1 MESPN
6 NFAFGNYVF
15 VPHGEEVPFNVKVES
30 VQNGKEDPIHLKA
43 EQQEMELETK
53 ISIAPIKNA
62 NPIVFRFAHCGVSV
76 KKPNWNFLNKVKTES
91 NSKSFFLE
99 GEKGIPDNW
108 ITILNDVSDEVR
120 GGNLLAIMGPSGS
133 GKSTLLSLLTL
144 TPTECKQRGYVTL
157 NGHKVDSQLLRNF
170 CSFVPQDDHLWPF
183 LTCRETLSYAA
194 DFYLSKSSQEKKAE
208 VDRLIKELGLEK
220 CANTICGNQFLKGL
234 SGGQKRRLS
243 LALALIKNPLVLFLD
258 EPTSGLDSAS
268 ASWIM
273 AFLNNYVKERG
284 VVVICTI
291 HQPSTAIFKQFDS
304 TMLLSGGRVAY
315 VGPALEATRYFKE
328 SFQATMPDDY
338 SPAEFVLEFINSDFG
353 EAKKKEEVE
362 QVLDAWRSRAIVPP
376 RDPPKEPLPAQGC
389 RTTSFLKQVNP
400 TFVIRIRFAR

>member
-1 MESPN
+1 
-6 NFAFGNYVF
+6 
-15 VPHGEEVPFNVKVES
+15 
-30 VQNGKEDPIHLKA
+30 
-43 EQQEMELETK
+43 
-53 ISIAPIKNA
+53 
-62 NPIVFRFAHCGVSV
+62 
-76 KKPNWNFLNKVKTES
+76 
-91 NSKSFFLE
+91 
-99 GEKGIPDNW
+99 
-108 ITILNDVSDEVR
+108 
-120 GGNLLAIMGPSGS
+120 MGPSGS

-144 TPTECKQRGYVTL
+144 TPTECKQSGNVTL

-183 LTCRETLSYAA
+183 LTCRETLSFAA

-208 VDRLIKELGLEK
+208 VDRLIKELGLDK
-220 CANTICGNQFLKGL
+220 CANTVCGNQFLKGL

-258 EPTSGLDSAS
+258 EPTSGLDSTS

-273 AFLNNYVKERG
+273 TFLNNYVKRRG

-315 VGPALEATRYFKE
+315 VGPALEATKYFQE
-328 SFQATMPDDY
+328 SFQAAIPDDF

-353 EAKKKEEVE
+353 DGKKKAEVDR
-362 QVLDAWRSRAIVPP
+362 VLDAWRGRAIVPA
-376 RDPPKEPLPAQGC
+376 RDQPKESLPTEGC
-389 RTTSFLKQVNP
+389 RTTSFLMQVAA
-400 TFVIRIRFAR
+400 FVWNWRSPWRLFSAHPDRIIIIICFSSSNFC

>member
-1 MESPN
+1 
-6 NFAFGNYVF
+6 
-15 VPHGEEVPFNVKVES
+15 
-30 VQNGKEDPIHLKA
+30 
-43 EQQEMELETK
+43 
-53 ISIAPIKNA
+53 
-62 NPIVFRFAHCGVSV
+62 
-76 KKPNWNFLNKVKTES
+76 
-91 NSKSFFLE
+91 
-99 GEKGIPDNW
+99 
-108 ITILNDVSDEVR
+108 
-120 GGNLLAIMGPSGS
+120 
-133 GKSTLLSLLTL
+133 LLSLLTL
-144 TPTECKQRGYVTL
+144 TPTECKQSGYVTL

-284 VVVICTI
+284 VIVICTI

-328 SFQATMPDDY
+328 SFHAAMPEDY

-353 EAKKKEEVE
+353 DAKKKEEVE

-376 RDPPKEPLPAQGC
+376 SDPAKEPLPAQGC
-389 RTTSFLKQVNP
+389 RTTSFVKQVISQ
-400 TFVIRIRFAR
+400 TDIFVFSHDIQIHLEMVFRAYLVRESSVSRFVTCDRFCADTASGYCRCGSISGDSRSSRSGIPRSS